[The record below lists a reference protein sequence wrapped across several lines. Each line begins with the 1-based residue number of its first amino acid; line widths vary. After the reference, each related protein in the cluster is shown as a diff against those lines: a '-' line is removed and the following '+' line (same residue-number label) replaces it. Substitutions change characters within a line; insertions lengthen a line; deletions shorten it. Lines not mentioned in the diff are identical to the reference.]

1 MLKVIRG
8 ILAVV
13 AGYAAMVVLITL
25 VQESWL
31 GGVVF
36 GESSLRVLILGGAG
50 TFLAAMIG
58 GVIASAIS
66 GWRRIAPLVMCAVV
80 VVETTTLVVTGRVGG
95 PLWFDLSAAASLLV
109 GIMFGAELLL
119 RLRGARLQT
128 SPS

>member
-13 AGYAAMVVLITL
+13 AGYAVMVVLITL
-25 VQESWL
+25 VQVTWL
-31 GGVVF
+31 GGVTF
-36 GESSLRVLILGGAG
+36 GESSLRVLLLAGVG

-80 VVETTTLVVTGRVGG
+80 IVETTTLVATGRIGG
-95 PLWFDLSAAASLLV
+95 PLWFDLSGAASLLV
-109 GIMFGAELLL
+109 GILLGAELLL
-119 RLRGARLQT
+119 RVRSARLQA
-128 SPS
+128 SAS